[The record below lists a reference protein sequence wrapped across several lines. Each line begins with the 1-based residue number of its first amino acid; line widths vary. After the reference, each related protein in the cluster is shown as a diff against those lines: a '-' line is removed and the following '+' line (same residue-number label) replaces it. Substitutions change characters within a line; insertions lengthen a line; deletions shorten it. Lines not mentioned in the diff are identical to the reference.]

1 MARVEKRVA
10 GTFVAGFA
18 AGALA
23 AVLYEALRPRR
34 GFDPALLG
42 APDAPIPPV
51 VIVPGILGSQLLDAE
66 GDEAW
71 LGLGNMVGA
80 HDIAL
85 PARLPLGEA
94 RDGLSPGGLLGVDHI
109 LPRLFGFS
117 EYGDL
122 VAVLESAGF
131 VRDGVEGRS
140 YHVYGYDWRRDLVE
154 SARGL
159 GSFLERLAAERG
171 RPGERFCVIGHSM
184 GGLVARLF
192 LRYGGVDPTG
202 GSRQAE
208 PDARAL
214 GGSVANGRSS
224 APDPPTG
231 PVTWAGATR
240 IVRMV
245 VATAPSGGS
254 IPALEALLLGSPV
267 GFSTTTLAASVCAT
281 FPALYALLPPAQAK
295 PLIEPGGAV
304 LPIDLL
310 DPEAWQEHAWGP
322 FAEGGEP
329 ALRDYARAALL
340 RAREVREGLDR
351 APATACPVP
360 VTLMGGDTL
369 PTLARAVLD
378 GRGVP
383 RFQPEQRQ
391 ETALMYEAGDGRVT
405 RASLLASH
413 APGAREDD
421 DDCGIHEVG
430 RLAFGDGDHHG
441 LFAEPAFQS
450 ALLRALLPRPSIV
463 GGRPLE

>member
-1 MARVEKRVA
+1 MARLERRVA

-23 AVLYEALRPRR
+23 TVLYEALRPRR

-42 APDAPIPPV
+42 ADHDAAVPPV
-51 VIVPGILGSQLLDAE
+51 VIVPGILGSQLLDAD

-85 PARLPLGEA
+85 PARLPLSEA
-94 RDGLSPGGLLGVDHI
+94 HDGLTPGGLLGVDHI

-131 VRDGVEGRS
+131 VRDGVGGRS
-140 YHVYGYDWRRDLVE
+140 YHVYAYDWRRDLVE

-159 GSFLERLAAERG
+159 GTFLERLAAERG
-171 RPGERFCVIGHSM
+171 RPGERFCLVGHSM

-192 LRYGGVDPTG
+192 LRYGGGD
-202 GSRQAE
+202 
-208 PDARAL
+208 
-214 GGSVANGRSS
+214 
-224 APDPPTG
+224 PTG

-240 IVRMV
+240 IERMV

-281 FPALYALLPPAQAK
+281 FPALYALLPPLQAK

-383 RFQPEQRQ
+383 RFQPERRQ

-413 APGAREDD
+413 VPGAHEDD
-421 DDCGIHEVG
+421 DDCGIHEAL

-450 ALLRALLPRPSIV
+450 TLLRALLPRSSIV
-463 GGRPLE
+463 AGRPLR

>member
-1 MARVEKRVA
+1 MVRVGTRGA

-42 APDAPIPPV
+42 AHDAPIPPV

-85 PARLPLGEA
+85 PARLPLSEA
-94 RDGLSPGGLLGVDHI
+94 HDGLTPGGLLGVDHI

-131 VRDGVEGRS
+131 VRDGVGGRS
-140 YHVYGYDWRRDLVE
+140 YHVYAYDWRRDLVE

-159 GSFLERLAAERG
+159 GTFLERLAAERG
-171 RPGERFCVIGHSM
+171 RPGERFCIVGHSM

-192 LRYGGVDPTG
+192 LRYGGLD
-202 GSRQAE
+202 
-208 PDARAL
+208 
-214 GGSVANGRSS
+214 
-224 APDPPTG
+224 PTG

-240 IVRMV
+240 IERMV

-310 DPEAWQEHAWGP
+310 DPEAWLEHAWGP

-340 RAREVREGLDR
+340 RARDVREGLDR

-369 PTLARAVLD
+369 PTLARAVFD

-413 APGAREDD
+413 VPGAREDD

>member
-1 MARVEKRVA
+1 MVRVETRVA

-42 APDAPIPPV
+42 APDAPVPPV

-122 VAVLESAGF
+122 VAVLESGGF
-131 VRDGVEGRS
+131 VRDGLEGRS

-159 GSFLERLAAERG
+159 AGFLERLAAERG
-171 RPGERFCVIGHSM
+171 RPDERFCVIGHSM

-192 LRYGGVDPTG
+192 LRYG
-202 GSRQAE
+202 
-208 PDARAL
+208 DA
-214 GGSVANGRSS
+214 N
-224 APDPPTG
+224 PTG
-231 PVTWAGATR
+231 PVSWSGAAR
-240 IVRMV
+240 LDRLVI
-245 VATAPSGGS
+245 ATAPSGGS